1 MGHSVA
7 KVSSSFKPPAELIEI
22 FEKAPLVGGENAED
36 YKRLASSI
44 IAAIAPQDILGWLV
58 AQDAVYWSWEISQE
72 RIVKA
77 SVIKHHLRAVV
88 LELLKSTASPDRL
101 ASANYRVFEAD
112 ADILR
117 WSTDPEARKE
127 IDERLAAAGHDPA
140 SILAMAYI
148 SGANDIDAIDRRI
161 AAYEQ
166 RRNSALREAGYR
178 NEYLFNQLKKI
189 DTEII
194 DAEFSEA
201 AE

>member
-1 MGHSVA
+1 MGRSVA
-7 KVSSSFKPPAELIEI
+7 KVSSFVPPAELSRI
-22 FEKAPLVGGENAED
+22 FEDAPLVGDEKAED
-36 YKRLASSI
+36 YDRLSSYI
-44 IAAIAPQDILGWLV
+44 TAAIAPQDILGWLV
-58 AQDAVYWSWEISQE
+58 ALDAVYWSWEIRQE

-77 SVIKHHLRAVV
+77 SVIKHHQRVVV
-88 LELLKSTASPDRL
+88 LELLKSTAGPDRL

-112 ADILR
+112 EDILR
-117 WSTDPEARKE
+117 WSIDPKARKE
-127 IDERLAAAGHDPA
+127 IDARLAAAGHDPA
-140 SILAMAYI
+140 SVLAMAYI
-148 SGANDIDAIDRRI
+148 SGANNIDTIDRRI

-178 NEYLFNQLKKI
+178 NEYLFNQLKKA

>member
-1 MGHSVA
+1 MGRSVA
-7 KVSSSFKPPAELIEI
+7 KISSFVPPAELAEI
-22 FEKAPLVGGENAED
+22 FESAPLVGDEKAED
-36 YKRLASSI
+36 YNRLSSYMT
-44 IAAIAPQDILGWLV
+44 AAIAPQDVVGWLV
-58 AQDAVYWSWEISQE
+58 VKDAVYWSWEIRRE

-77 SVIKHHLRAVV
+77 GVIKHHQRQIVAG
-88 LELLKSTASPDRL
+88 LLKSTAGADRL
-101 ASANYRVFEAD
+101 AASNYRIFEAD
-112 ADILR
+112 ADVLR
-117 WSTDPEARKE
+117 WSTNPKARTE

-140 SILAMAYI
+140 SILAEAYI
-148 SGANDIDAIDRRI
+148 RGANDIDAIDRRI

-178 NEYLFNQLKKI
+178 NEYLFNQLKKA